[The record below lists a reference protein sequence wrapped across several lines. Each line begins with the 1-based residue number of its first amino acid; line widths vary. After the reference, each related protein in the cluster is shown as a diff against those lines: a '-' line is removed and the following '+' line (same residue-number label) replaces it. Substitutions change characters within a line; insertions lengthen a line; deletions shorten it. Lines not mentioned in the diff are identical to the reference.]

1 MASTESV
8 KSPKSVQFYNMVFVH
23 TIVKSD
29 IREHPPLQTKIAEW
43 DAFGHQLRAQG
54 LAGYDTHEDIRQ
66 DMLDIKRRQEE
77 WLVHTTH
84 KKMQKLRIRVA

>member
-1 MASTESV
+1 MAS
-8 KSPKSVQFYNMVFVH
+8 KSVQFHNMVFVH

-29 IREHPPLQTKIAEW
+29 IRAEHPPLKTKIAEW
-43 DAFGHQLRAQG
+43 DAYGHQLRAQG
-54 LAGYDTHEDIRQ
+54 LAGYDTHEDIHQ

-77 WLVHTTH
+77 YMVHTTH